1 MLAEAKRECDRI
13 LGEAREQ
20 AVREASQTEIVKLA
34 ERQAGD
40 IVDDARR
47 QARETRLEMED
58 WADSIL
64 STLEVNLDKFLGR
77 RQARPRAAA
86 RALAGVGRRRRRR
99 RRREHERRLPALG
112 AARWTP
118 TWPSRASAT
127 GAATP
132 TGRCP
137 RTCSAGS
144 STAGRVE
151 RQLEE
156 RPAVAVR
163 GRRDATR
170 RRSGSR
176 SSSTRPR
183 TSRRA
188 PSPSRSRPRAAG
200 YALDVGRAM
209 QNMFL
214 VAWNEGVVSCPNGM
228 HGPGGRGPRA
238 RPRRGLAA
246 GEHPELRLPEAP
258 ARPGVEERRG
268 VERGGEPQA
277 ARRAD
282 SAHLEVATV
291 VEMTTLDLRRL
302 KLRSGDQYR
311 DEQEIELEPFELGG
325 QRYLPVPGTVPAELT
340 VTRASTGTVFELRFD
355 ARLHGPCFRC
365 LEDAVLDVPVSA
377 REYQA
382 ASPGDDEELRTIY
395 LDERQARPL
404 GLGARRG
411 RARAAG
417 QDPLQARLRR
427 PLPGLRQEP
436 ERRAARARRA
446 RAGLALGRA
455 RRAQREALVV
465 AAVAAAAAAAAA

>member
-64 STLEVNLDKFLGR
+64 STLEVNLDKFLVAVKRGR
-77 RQARPRAAA
+77 ERLHERSQESVV
-86 RALAGVGRRRRRR
+86 AGVSG
-99 RRREHERRLPALG
+99 RRREHERRLPSLRV
-112 AARWTP
+112 ARWTR

-132 TGRCP
+132 TARCP
-137 RTCSAGS
+137 KTFSGGS
-144 STAGRVE
+144 STRGRVRRE
-151 RQLEE
+151 LAE

-163 GRRDATR
+163 GRRERRGQAAGRRSRLR
-170 RRSGSR
+170 RRQRR
-176 SSSTRPR
+176 S
-183 TSRRA
+183 RA
-188 PSPSRSRPRAAG
+188 PSPSAIATEGGG
-200 YALDVGRAM
+200 YPLDVGRAL

-214 VAWNEGVVSCPNGM
+214 VAWNEGVVSCPNGIED
-228 HGPGGRGPRA
+228 PEAAAARA

-258 ARPGVEERRG
+258 ARPGIEERRG

-282 SAHLEVATV
+282 SAHLRLLPWST
-291 VEMTTLDLRRL
+291 MTTLDLRRL
-302 KLRSGDQYR
+302 RAPLRR
-311 DEQEIELEPFELGG
+311 A
-325 QRYLPVPGTVPAELT
+325 VPRRARRSSSSRSSSAASATCRCRGTVPAELT

-382 ASPGDDEELRTIY
+382 ASPGDDEELRDA
-395 LDERQARPL
+395 LPRQRQARPL
-404 GLGARRG
+404 GLGARRAS
-411 RARAAG
+411 RSSCRTRSSASPTAPASARS
-417 QDPLQARLRR
+417 
-427 PLPGLRQEP
+427 
-436 ERRAARARRA
+436 AART
-446 RAGLALGRA
+446 
-455 RRAQREALVV
+455 
-465 AAVAAAAAAAAA
+465 